1 MALKIQSHVEE
12 ITKISGV
19 TYADPASGMA
29 RQDLIRLHVT
39 PGTRLSAELEDNP
52 HDPNAVALWLDAMG
66 KRYHIGYV
74 PASRARYLAP
84 KLREGLRVEVVV
96 LSVTGGTPTKPT
108 RGVNIALRY
117 GGGGAMTGARGV
129 QADVRKPHGL
139 GWYLWRLALVAAVL
153 FVALVCLGMV
163 LQALG

>member
-1 MALKIQSHVEE
+1 MALKTQSYVEE
-12 ITKISGV
+12 NTKISGV
-19 TYADPASGMA
+19 TYIDPASGLSRQEIIMA
-29 RQDLIRLHVT
+29 HVT
-39 PGTRLSAELEDNP
+39 PGTRLQAVPEDNP

-84 KLREGLRVEVVV
+84 KLRDGLQVEVVV
-96 LSVTGGTPTKPT
+96 MAVTGGTPTKPT

-117 GGGGAMTGARGV
+117 GGSIGTATGR
-129 QADVRKPHGL
+129 QADVQKPHGC
-139 GWYLWRLALVAAVL
+139 GWYLWRLALIAAGL